1 MEWPSEDSGEA
12 SANWQDL
19 IGLGRSCPG
28 DCMCSESTSNIWY
41 CFSCSQD
48 SQIQESRGRNG
59 RGTTHYWKSSDPL
72 AKFLLLVPMT
82 LCSTGLEV
90 LVPKGKMLPSGDKP
104 MISLNWKLRL
114 SPSHFG
120 LFMPLNKKAK
130 KEVIVLAEVINPDS
144 KGKLDCYST
153 MRIKKSMSGIQEI
166 S

>member
-1 MEWPSEDSGEA
+1 MGLAPVTATPSDA
-12 SANWQDL
+12 L
-19 IGLGRSCPG
+19 PR
-28 DCMCSESTSNIWY
+28 
-41 CFSCSQD
+41 
-48 SQIQESRGRNG
+48 
-59 RGTTHYWKSSDPL
+59 
-72 AKFLLLVPMT
+72 FLLFVPVT

-114 SPSHFG
+114 TPSHFG